1 MTEFLAYIREVNELS
16 VIIRLAVAVI
26 CGGIIGLERE
36 HKHRPAGFRT
46 HILIALGSAM
56 ATLISQYL
64 IQEVNAIFGPDAILG
79 TTVNCDPA
87 RLGAQVIAGMGFIG
101 AGTIMKNKRNQVKGL
116 TTAAGLWTTAIIGMS
131 AGVGFIEITLISTVL
146 LFVTEIIF
154 TKLDW
159 KTGAKVRST
168 NLFIAYETH
177 EALDA
182 IIEKLRELE
191 ITVSHMEISNTSA
204 EHNNMPCAILGLYI
218 HNNKT
223 TILLVRTLISE
234 IKGVTMVEEL

>member
-1 MTEFLAYIREVNELS
+1 MTAFLEYIREVNELS
-16 VIIRLAVAVI
+16 IIIRLAVAVI

-46 HILIALGSAM
+46 HILISLGSAM

-64 IQEVNAIFGPDAILG
+64 IQEITNIFPDAVLG
-79 TTVNCDPA
+79 VNVNCDPA

-131 AGVGFIEITLISTVL
+131 AGVGFVEITLIATVL
-146 LFVTEIIF
+146 LFVTEILF

-168 NLFIAYETH
+168 NLFVSYENHT
-177 EALDA
+177 ALDE
-182 IIEKLRELE
+182 IVEKLRELE
-191 ITVSHMEISNTSA
+191 ITISHMEISNTSS
-204 EHNNMPCAILGLYI
+204 ENNNNPCAILGLYI

-234 IKGVTMVEEL
+234 INGVTMVEEL